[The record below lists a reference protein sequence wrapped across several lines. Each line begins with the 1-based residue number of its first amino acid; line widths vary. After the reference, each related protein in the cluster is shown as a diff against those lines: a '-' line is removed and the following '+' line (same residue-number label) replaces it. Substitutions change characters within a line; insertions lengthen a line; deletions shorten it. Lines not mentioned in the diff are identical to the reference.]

1 MMYDNFSDTW
11 ITTQIAHSGRQQVTE
26 VPTTSTAARAE
37 SSPPTPPADGAA
49 ERRSEPSGRRRV
61 LLPPLQEDDVSS
73 LGVGV
78 NQDQFA
84 LWDQGQ
90 YGARHGFK
98 RRFRRISSGHVKDL
112 NTNLI
117 GQV

>member
-73 LGVGV
+73 LGVDG
-78 NQDQFA
+78 DLDKLA
-84 LWDQGQ
+84 CMG
-90 YGARHGFK
+90 
-98 RRFRRISSGHVKDL
+98 SG
-112 NTNLI
+112 
-117 GQV
+117 